1 MINKQ
6 NMDFNNLKIENG
18 MYSYMDFETAI
29 NNIFNN
35 GLPYGIESGL
45 NNLDE
50 TVRFDKGRL
59 VTVTGVPQS
68 GKSIFIDY
76 LCTKYNILHN
86 YKTLFYSTETPL
98 AIHINTLMKMFQKPI
113 DRKFVRYIYENFR
126 IINELDDW
134 NIDSLLECAGSQ
146 LLKFKYDIFV
156 IDNYTTLT
164 GSRNFNMT
172 EHEYTNYVLD
182 KLIKFARKYNI
193 LVILIAHPKKMQR
206 DNINGCYDVPLAYD
220 ICGSSNFFNKS
231 DFVITVHR
239 VYRNL
244 KPTNVTKIICTKCK
258 SNNFGRVGECYLG
271 FDEVTQ
277 NYFDCKYNNDEK
289 FGKNENN
296 NVDINIQKLDFEY
309 SFDEANIELDKCDYL
324 NIKVPFF
331 QRINDLNPNDI
342 TLRELLFKLQGNFK
356 SHVEKIRNESNE
368 DKQKELKT
376 KLLPCFCVSA
386 KFNGDRRKE
395 NVSDYTN
402 LMYIDIDYKDNIE
415 IISNVP
421 TILRSIDNILYFQ
434 KSVRGKGYSVILPI
448 KINSISEYLDCWNQ
462 VEKIFADLNIV
473 IDKSTK
479 NIDRAIFISYDDG
492 FYLNEH
498 AIPFIYE
505 KPYKAKEMPK
515 LDIKIASTTQVQN
528 STNLSLVESYI
539 REVDKFKLD
548 IAKTYN
554 DYFKLG
560 IACLNEFGLEKS
572 KDIFPKLCR
581 YNKTFNLN
589 TCIDDLEQWGNSY
602 DESYTCNFGTIKYY
616 FDKVKN
622 NNM

>member
-1 MINKQ
+1 M
-6 NMDFNNLKIENG
+6 
-18 MYSYMDFETAI
+18 
-29 NNIFNN
+29 
-35 GLPYGIESGL
+35 
-45 NNLDE
+45 
-50 TVRFDKGRL
+50 
-59 VTVTGVPQS
+59 
-68 GKSIFIDY
+68 
-76 LCTKYNILHN
+76 
-86 YKTLFYSTETPL
+86 
-98 AIHINTLMKMFQKPI
+98 
-113 DRKFVRYIYENFR
+113 
-126 IINELDDW
+126 
-134 NIDSLLECAGSQ
+134 
-146 LLKFKYDIFV
+146 
-156 IDNYTTLT
+156 
-164 GSRNFNMT
+164 
-172 EHEYTNYVLD
+172 
-182 KLIKFARKYNI
+182 
-193 LVILIAHPKKMQR
+193 
-206 DNINGCYDVPLAYD
+206 
-220 ICGSSNFFNKS
+220 
-231 DFVITVHR
+231 
-239 VYRNL
+239 
-244 KPTNVTKIICTKCK
+244 
-258 SNNFGRVGECYLG
+258 
-271 FDEVTQ
+271 
-277 NYFDCKYNNDEK
+277 
-289 FGKNENN
+289 
-296 NVDINIQKLDFEY
+296 
-309 SFDEANIELDKCDYL
+309 
-324 NIKVPFF
+324 
-331 QRINDLNPNDI
+331 
-342 TLRELLFKLQGNFK
+342 
-356 SHVEKIRNESNE
+356 EKIRNESNE

-386 KFNGDRRKE
+386 KFNGDRRKD

-448 KINSISEYLDCWNQ
+448 KINSISEYLDCWCQ
-462 VEKIFADLNIV
+462 VEQIFADLNIV

-479 NIDRAIFISYDDG
+479 NIDRAIFISYDED

-505 KPYKAKEMPK
+505 NPCKVKEMPK
-515 LDIKIASTTQVQN
+515 LDIKTASTTQVQN

-539 REVDKFKLD
+539 REVDKLKLD

-589 TCIDDLEQWGNSY
+589 TCIDDLEKWENSY